1 MNIFKDSP
9 IFWIMLSIA
18 FFVFGHFLNKKL
30 KSPLLNPLLVAIAMM
45 VIFLK
50 ATDTTTADYS
60 CGGDIINMMLFPS
73 TALLAYSIYNQIDVL
88 KKHFIPVIAGCFV
101 GSMTAIISTK
111 VLCNIFGLT
120 EVLTASLIPKS
131 VTTPIA
137 IEVSTQLNGMQ
148 ALTVAAVVVT
158 GIFGAITAPYMA
170 KLFRIK
176 NPVAIG
182 TAIGTCSHAAGTT
195 RAITIG
201 ETEGAMSGVAI
212 GISGLIT
219 VLITVFL

>member
-60 CGGDIINMMLFPS
+60 SGGDIINMMLFPS

-170 KLFRIK
+170 KIIRIK
-176 NPVAIG
+176 NPDAIG
-182 TAIGTCSHAAGTT
+182 TSIGTCSHAAGTT